1 VFLDPYS
8 TRGSKQLAVDV
19 ALGGAAGMTPIC
31 PEIHSLL
38 GWHPA
43 SSFGFARKLMLVPV
57 AVAEIARVAQV
68 LPVLFRK
75 VEDRWQAVAV
85 MGPIEGANVFVSREG
100 KWRTSFVPALLRVY
114 PFKLT
119 GAGELALWE
128 GYKPEPIAADG
139 AQAFYNEGTLVPRLQ
154 QTLTFL
160 KTVYK
165 GIEVAHCVL
174 DRLEM
179 AEVLTPWDV
188 PGIETL
194 QPEHVLKGLYAI
206 DAERFEALEEALV
219 LELFRGGSLRWLHAQ
234 LESLHHA
241 ERFKALAKA
250 IVAPEIT
257 APRQA
262 DKIEQAADI
271 LAAITEDLGDVEL

>member
-1 VFLDPYS
+1 MML
-8 TRGSKQLAVDV
+8 L
-19 ALGGAAGMTPIC
+19 C
-31 PEIHSLL
+31 PEIHSHL
-38 GWHPA
+38 GWRPA
-43 SSFGFARKLMLVPV
+43 SSFAFARRLALVPV

-85 MGPIEGANVFVSREG
+85 MGPIEGTNVFVSREG
-100 KWRTSFVPALLRVY
+100 QWRTSFVPAVLRVY

-128 GYKPEPIAADG
+128 GYQPEPLAADG
-139 AQAFYNEGTLVPRLQ
+139 TQAFYNDGMLASRLQ

-165 GIEVAHCVL
+165 GIGVAHCVL

-194 QPEHVLKGLYAI
+194 QSEHVLKGLYTI
-206 DAERFEALEEALV
+206 DAARFEALEQALV

-234 LESLHHA
+234 LDSLDHA

-250 IVAPEIT
+250 IVAPEII

-271 LAAITEDLGDVEL
+271 LAAIAEDLGDAEL